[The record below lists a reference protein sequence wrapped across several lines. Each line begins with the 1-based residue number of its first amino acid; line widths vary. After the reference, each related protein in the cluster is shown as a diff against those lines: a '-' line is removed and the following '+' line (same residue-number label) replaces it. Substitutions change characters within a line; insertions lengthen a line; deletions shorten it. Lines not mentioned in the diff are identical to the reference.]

1 MKKCNVILMRGLA
14 GNIYSRGMDAL
25 GAKLAKL
32 PNVDYVTVEEYGS
45 WKSIRDRIAR
55 FRDPTVVGGHS
66 FGANAATIIAEQLH
80 SRGVRFPL
88 LLSIDPS
95 PYWSWSLWQSGP
107 SRIGNNVLK
116 TVNMYQTSGLIGRQ
130 TLVGV
135 NVSNVV
141 VESSH
146 TEIDDLA
153 LVHDRAIQEVQKLAA

>member
-1 MKKCNVILMRGLA
+1 MQKYNYVAFRGLM
-14 GNIYSRGMDAL
+14 GNVYSRGVDACA
-25 GAKLAKL
+25 AKIAKL
-32 PNVDYVTVEEYGS
+32 PHIDYVNVEDYAN
-45 WKSIRDRIAR
+45 WRAAMARILKY
-55 FRDPTVVGGHS
+55 RDPTILGLSHS
-66 FGANAATIIAEQLH
+66 FGGNAVTIIAEAL
-80 SRGVRFPL
+80 RGRVTFPL
-88 LLSIDPS
+88 MLTVDPS

-116 TVNMYQTSGLIGRQ
+116 TVNMYQMNGLIGRQ

-153 LVHDRAIQEVQKLAA
+153 LVHDRAVQEVQKLA